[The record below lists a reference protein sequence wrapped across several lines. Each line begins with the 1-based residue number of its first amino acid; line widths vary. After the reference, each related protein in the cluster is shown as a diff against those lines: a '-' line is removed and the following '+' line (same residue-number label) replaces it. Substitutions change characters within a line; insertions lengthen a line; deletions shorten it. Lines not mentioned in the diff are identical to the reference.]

1 MKLPEMK
8 RLRWNYPALAFAVP
22 TGMMLILMFIMSCE
36 PFGDHCMLYSD
47 EYHQY
52 YPFFCAYR
60 RAILSGDSLLYS
72 WNVGMGMEYL
82 GLISYYLASPLN
94 LFSVLIP
101 ESWTLEYFTL
111 LLPIKLGLAS
121 LFFALMLKKL
131 FQKDDLSIV
140 IFGSMYG
147 MCAWAFGYNW
157 NIMWLDTFALLPLVA
172 LGTVLLIRDRK
183 FILYTVTLFL
193 SIASNYYIGFFVCIF
208 VLFLFFCYQICRF
221 KNPLRFLEDFI
232 RIGVFT
238 VIAIGMTAFLQLPTL
253 TALQDTQ
260 SSVNSF
266 PDGFSTNIV
275 SGEAIFAAQD
285 AWRAFSEAKAAGAEI
300 AELFPLLLSALA
312 AAFPPVLDAMGQVAG
327 NMGASITPTY
337 MDGLPNL
344 YCGIFPVAMAFLFLL
359 SDKVRLRDKLCCVA
373 LLLFFIISFIFRQLD
388 YVWHGFHFTNQ
399 IPYRFSFLFSFVLL
413 YMAYQ
418 AWVLR
423 EEFKIWQI
431 VAAGVLSLCL
441 LFISKENRNDLTYA
455 AVNLLFLGAYLAAML
470 YANKAWYQPAP
481 LVAGVSAGE
490 NAMAGE
496 ITGEIL
502 PYSEAAEEDLPSEN
516 TSAEETLQPEEDS
529 LSMEVPEV
537 IPDELPQPEPEATA
551 PMFSFPSPRVR
562 LRQGALAIACIVL
575 VELILNLAN
584 FATSFPFNEYDYPK
598 KAEASASM
606 IKVMKELEDDNLFY
620 RAETTHSQILN
631 DAALN
636 DYNGLSTF
644 TSSANVQ
651 TTLFAQAMG
660 FGAYK
665 TYNRYLYEESSP
677 VIALFTSLK
686 YLIERDSATEG
697 NAYFEKIHS
706 YQGVTLLKNQ
716 YYLPLGFLAESP
728 LGQLQFPSGSGSF
741 SHQNKMF
748 IAATGILKNVWTT
761 VATDDL
767 EVLGDDSV
775 TVNSANKT
783 TGYTSFTSAPGG
795 GKLIYEYTV
804 SQEGYMCLDVN
815 LYSQK
820 DFTVWLNGDRL
831 YAETHSL
838 AQMYGV
844 GDVVPGDVVQVVVQ
858 CKSDMTS
865 SVSIKA
871 AIMDEEAFRNG
882 YEVLSASVW
891 ELTEFSNTYLCGTI
905 SCDRD
910 GLMYTSIPQCG
921 NERSEEDGVSPDGN
935 WKVLVDG
942 EEAEITLV
950 GDCMIAVPLTQGDHT
965 VEFVYENPSF
975 DLGWKISAVCLGAF
989 LFLCVVCYLPGY
1001 IIKKIRAK

>member
-8 RLRWNYPALAFAVP
+8 RLRWNYPLLAFAVP

-52 YPFFCAYR
+52 YPFFCAFR

-111 LLPIKLGLAS
+111 LLPIKMGLAS
-121 LFFALMLKKL
+121 LFFALMVKKL
-131 FQKDDLSIV
+131 FGKDDLSIV
-140 IFGSMYG
+140 LFGSLYG

-157 NIMWLDTFALLPLVA
+157 NIMWMDTFALLPLVA
-172 LGTVLLIRDRK
+172 LGTVLLIRDKK

-193 SIASNYYIGFFVCIF
+193 AVYSNYYIGFFVCLF

-221 KNPLRFLEDFI
+221 KSLMRCFEDFC
-232 RIGVFT
+232 RIGLFT
-238 VIAIGMTAFLQLPTL
+238 ILALGMTAFLQLPTL
-253 TALQDTQ
+253 TALGDTQ
-260 SSVNSF
+260 SSVNTF
-266 PDGFSTNIV
+266 PDGFSVNIAT
-275 SGEAIFAAQD
+275 GEAVIAARE
-285 AWRAFSEAKAAGAEI
+285 AWSAFSAAKADGAAI
-300 AELFPLLLSALA
+300 TELFPLLLTALK
-312 AAFPPVLDAMGQVAG
+312 AAFPPVLDAMRQVAG

-344 YCGIFPVAMAFLFLL
+344 YCGVFPIAMAFLFLL
-359 SDKVRLRDKLCCVA
+359 SGQVRLRDKLCCMA
-373 LLLFFIISFIFRQLD
+373 LLLFFIVSFIFRQLD

-423 EEFKIWQI
+423 DEFKIWQI
-431 VAAGVLSLCL
+431 IAAGVLSLGL
-441 LFISKENRNDLTYA
+441 LFLSKENRNDLTYA

-470 YANKAWYQPAP
+470 YANKDWYQPSPSPEMIPETEAEP
-481 LVAGVSAGE
+481 AGDMAVEAEFIAEACEDLVAVCE
-490 NAMAGE
+490 DDVQPE
-496 ITGEIL
+496 
-502 PYSEAAEEDLPSEN
+502 AEERTP
-516 TSAEETLQPEEDS
+516 
-529 LSMEVPEV
+529 
-537 IPDELPQPEPEATA
+537 I
-551 PMFSFPSPRVR
+551 FSFPTPQIRM
-562 LRQGALAIACIVL
+562 RQGALAIACIL
-575 VELILNLAN
+575 FVELVLNLAI

-606 IKVMKELEDDNLFY
+606 IKVMKELEEDTLFY

-651 TTLFAQAMG
+651 TTMFTQAMG

-665 TYNRYLYEESSP
+665 TYNRYLFEESSP
-677 VIALFTSLK
+677 VTALFTSLK
-686 YLIERDSATEG
+686 YLIERDNATEG

-706 YQGVTLLKNQ
+706 YNGVTLLQNQ
-716 YYLPLGFLAESP
+716 YYLPLGFLAESQ
-728 LGQLQFPSGSGSF
+728 LGVLDFPSGSGSF
-741 SHQNKMF
+741 AHQNKMF
-748 IAATGILKNVWTT
+748 MAATGKLKAVWQT
-761 VATDDL
+761 VAAADT
-767 EVLGDDSV
+767 EVTGDDRV

-783 TGYTSFTSAPGG
+783 TGYTNFTSAPGG
-795 GKLIYEYTV
+795 GKLIYEYTIT
-804 SQEGYMCLDVN
+804 QEGYMCLDVN

-844 GDVVPGDVVQVVVQ
+844 GDVVPGDVVQVVVE

-871 AIMDEEAFRNG
+871 AILDEEAFRAG

-891 ELTEFSNTYLCGTI
+891 ELTEFSNTYLSGTI
-905 SCDRD
+905 SCNRD

-921 NERSEEDGVSPDGN
+921 NERSEEDGISPEGN

-942 EEAEITLV
+942 EEAEIILV
-950 GDCMIAVPLTQGDHT
+950 GDCMIAVPLTEGDHT

-975 DLGWKISAVCLGAF
+975 NLGWKISAVCAGIF
-989 LFLCVVCYLPGY
+989 LLLCADRYLPEF
-1001 IIKKIRAK
+1001 IRRKRKAK